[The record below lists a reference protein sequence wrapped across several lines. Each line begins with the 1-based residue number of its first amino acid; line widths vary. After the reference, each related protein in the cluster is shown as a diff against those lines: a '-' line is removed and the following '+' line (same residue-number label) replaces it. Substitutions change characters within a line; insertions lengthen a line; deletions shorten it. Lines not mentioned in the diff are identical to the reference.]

1 MAPDNMQVAAG
12 AKADGDRLIRRR
24 RAQPAAGL
32 QRQLAETVRQP
43 QRLAPVGP
51 ALNAVR
57 LTGKILHPVQ
67 TLLKTADGKFPQPQ
81 TGAGIFPRQ
90 RHLVPEALRH
100 LAGGHRR
107 LLPGEPATQ
116 QRRSARRTHRRQ
128 RRDSQRAIFG
138 HQRRQL
144 RRQHLVQQLFLLGA
158 QAGAAGDGLAK
169 VRPTL
174 AQQRDHPQAQKVAV
188 IGIVLIT
195 LIFNPR
201 QLMGERPL
209 A

>member
-1 MAPDNMQVAAG
+1 MTPDDMQIAAG
-12 AKADGDRLIRRR
+12 AKADGDRLIRRG
-24 RAQPAAGL
+24 RAQPAARL
-32 QRQLAETVRQP
+32 QHQLAETVRQP

-51 ALNAVR
+51 VLDAIR
-57 LTGKILHPVQ
+57 LPGYISHPVQ
-67 TLLKTADGKFPQPQ
+67 ALLKTTDGKFPQPQ
-81 TGAGIFPRQ
+81 AGAGIFPRQ

-100 LAGGHRR
+100 LAGRHRR
-107 LLPGEPATQ
+107 PLPGEPATQ
-116 QRRSARRTHRRQ
+116 QRRAAGRTHRRQ
-128 RRDSQRAIFG
+128 WRDSQRPVFG
-138 HQRRQL
+138 RQRREL
-144 RRQHLVQQLFLLGA
+144 RRQYLVQQLLLLGA

-169 VRPTL
+169 VRPAL